1 MGALLF
7 ISFELI
13 REREV
18 AFDQEPLRGSSIP
31 NSLEFGA
38 TVAEMGDLCFE
49 SGDRTLQCSA
59 IVYSLLGRRPERRSR
74 LFGLFGNRLGS
85 LGCAK
90 EVGNSESMMEVAF
103 KVESIAGCNVTP
115 AKHHRQTSGYGDL
128 YP

>member
-18 AFDQEPLRGSSIP
+18 AFNQGPLRGSSVP

-49 SGDRTLQCSA
+49 SGDLTLQCSA
-59 IVYSLLGRRPERRSR
+59 ILYSLPSRRPERTRAPSRPLWQQTGQSR
-74 LFGLFGNRLGS
+74 LRSGGGQRR
-85 LGCAK
+85 
-90 EVGNSESMMEVAF
+90 
-103 KVESIAGCNVTP
+103 
-115 AKHHRQTSGYGDL
+115 KHDGGGFQC
-128 YP
+128 